1 MLKMPPYEESFLQVS
16 NSVLTRK
23 LLNEY
28 FDEIV
33 LIDSNTER
41 VINVSDKLSKR
52 DVKNMPV

>member
-28 FDEIV
+28 FNEIV

-41 VINVSDKLSKR
+41 VINVSDKLSKH
-52 DVKNMPV
+52 DVKNTPV

>member
-1 MLKMPPYEESFLQVS
+1 MPPYEESFLQVS